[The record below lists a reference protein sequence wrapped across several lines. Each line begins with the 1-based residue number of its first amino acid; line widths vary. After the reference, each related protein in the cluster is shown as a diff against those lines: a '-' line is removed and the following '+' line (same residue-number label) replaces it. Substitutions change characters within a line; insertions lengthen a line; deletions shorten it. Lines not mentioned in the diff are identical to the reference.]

1 MSALFCKT
9 GNIFDMYR
17 THTCGELRIADV
29 GKTVTL
35 AGWVQKSRKLGGM
48 TFIDLR
54 DRYGI
59 TQLTVD
65 AAADTALVETAASLG
80 REYVIQAAGTV
91 VAAMGL
97 GWDGAAQEEGVL
109 RP

>member
-1 MSALFCKT
+1 
-9 GNIFDMYR
+9 MYR
-17 THTCGELRIADV
+17 THTCGELRLADK

-59 TQLTVD
+59 TQLVVAHTGW
-65 AAADTALVETAASLG
+65 TPAASP
-80 REYVIQAAGTV
+80 
-91 VAAMGL
+91 
-97 GWDGAAQEEGVL
+97 
-109 RP
+109 RPA